1 MPASLQT
8 VQADFQAVINFEWK
22 LSLQYHL
29 CSSQLRGWGLKNV
42 PDQVAK
48 FGEQSKRMIE
58 TLLTRARFM
67 GGDPQY
73 TPTIASETYDT
84 VTEGFQDLV
93 QLEGQMCD
101 LYAKLC
107 TDCWEL
113 GGADALNNFHLA
125 QHLIKWHQTGGN
137 GFDGHLIWLNQQLN
151 QIKMSGEVA
160 WKTELWQ
167 HDGIAGEA

>member
-8 VQADFQAVINFEWK
+8 VLADFQAAINLEWK

-29 CSSQLRGWGLKNV
+29 CASQLRGWGLKGI

-48 FGEQSKRMIE
+48 FSDQCRRMVE

-73 TPTIASETYDT
+73 TPVIASETYDT
-84 VTEGFQDLV
+84 VTEGFQDLLT
-93 QLEGQMCD
+93 LETAICD
-101 LYAKLC
+101 QYAKLYN
-107 TDCWEL
+107 DCQDL
-113 GGADALNNFHLA
+113 GTADAINNYHLS

-137 GFDGHLIWLNQQLN
+137 GFDGHMIWLRQQLA
-151 QIKMSGEVA
+151 QIQKSGEPD
-160 WKTELWQ
+160 WRTELWQ